1 MTKKKPTDSERRETI
16 TVTEM
21 IAEVCDRLK
30 DTVQRKNADYG
41 EAASRRPILCPE
53 LPEYTA
59 ILVRMSDKINRILTL
74 EQWNSVADRVD
85 EMFLKTE
92 PLVDTYLD
100 LAGYAILRI
109 IDLEKNQ

>member
-1 MTKKKPTDSERRETI
+1 MTKKKPNDSERRETI
-16 TVTEM
+16 TVTDL

-30 DTVQRKNADYG
+30 DTLQRKNADYG
-41 EAASRRPILCPE
+41 CSASRSPLLCPE
-53 LPEYTA
+53 LPAHTA

-74 EQWNSVADRVD
+74 EQWNGVAERVD

-92 PLVDTYLD
+92 PLADTYLD